1 MKNDLQAGLQNII
14 DAINNL
20 IEPKLGSLRYDK
32 TFRAKVVS
40 YEGNN
45 VYGVQINGKN
55 YKAVYT
61 GEKIPVGQ
69 IVKVKAPLNNFSDI
83 YIETLPGSGSG
94 SAGNYNDLL
103 NKPILNTNNTGTQV
117 PSATETIQ
125 GTISLH
131 KVSKTGNYNDLLNNL
146 LWILYQQVRRVPP
159 MGLQG

>member
-32 TFRAKVVS
+32 TFRAKVIS
-40 YEGNN
+40 DEGNN

-83 YIETLPGSGSG
+83 YIETLPGSG
-94 SAGNYNDLL
+94 YLEFEL
-103 NKPILNTNNTGTQV
+103 V
-117 PSATETIQ
+117 EE
-125 GTISLH
+125 
-131 KVSKTGNYNDLLNNL
+131 
-146 LWILYQQVRRVPP
+146 W
-159 MGLQG
+159 